1 MIASYSIR
9 EIDEFTEKIW
19 TGFWLL
25 LDIFYSQLD
34 QNILNYM
41 LIKNK
46 QNLKLFFDIY
56 NIDWG
61 KIN

>member
-19 TGFWLL
+19 NGFWLL

-46 QNLKLFFDIY
+46 QNLKLFLTFI
-56 NIDWG
+56 ILIG
-61 KIN
+61 EK